1 MKKCFVFAFAMLIS
15 TAAFPQGSSEGPV
28 QHMQFMSSQDELL
41 SKKYMSYM
49 SEVAHGG
56 RARKMEKRRE
66 DLVNSIRETMREC
79 ARVKP
84 YKGDAS
90 LRDAYRDYYF
100 VLLSIFNED
109 YHKIVDMEEIAER
122 SYDAMEAYLLT
133 QEKADEKLD
142 QANDKLKLAYNAFAA
157 RNNIQLVEGTQ
168 SKLNKKL
175 TTVSKVNAYMHQIFL
190 IFFKSNVQEMLMIE
204 SLEKKDLNA
213 LEQYKNSLIK
223 YSSEGLSRLDTVKA
237 YNGDGSLITAC
248 RKVLEFQKAEAE
260 GKVGTYTDFLLKE
273 NEIIKLKK
281 SFDAKPASGRTKQD
295 VDEYNASIDSFNKAI
310 AQYNKVNTE
319 LNNSRNK
326 VLSNWDN
333 TRRRF
338 LDQHVPH

>member
-1 MKKCFVFAFAMLIS
+1 MRNTLTLCLLLWVSNTVFG
-15 TAAFPQGSSEGPV
+15 QGNSNGPV
-28 QHMQFMSSQDELL
+28 EHMQFLSSQDEML

-56 RARKMEKRRE
+56 RARKMEKRRQ

-79 ARVKP
+79 AKVKP
-84 YKGDAS
+84 FQGDAS

-100 VLLSIFNED
+100 VLFSIFNED
-109 YHKIVDMEEIAER
+109 YDKIVNMEEVAER

-133 QEKADEKLD
+133 LEKADEKMD
-142 QANDKLKLAYNAFAA
+142 EANDKLRVSYKAFADK
-157 RNNIQLVEGTQ
+157 NNVQLVEGPQ

-175 TTVSKVNAYMHQIFL
+175 VKVSKVNAYMHEIFL
-190 IFFKSNVQEMLMIE
+190 IFFKSNVQEMLMLE
-204 SLEKKDLNA
+204 SLGKKDINA
-213 LEQYKNSLIK
+213 LEQYKNSLIR
-223 YSSEGLSRLDTVKA
+223 YSSEGLMRLDTVKN

-248 RKVLEFQKAEAE
+248 RKVLEFQKNEAE
-260 GKVGTYTDFLLKE
+260 NKIGVYTDFLMKE
-273 NEIIKLKK
+273 SEMTKLKK
-281 SFDAKPASGRTKQD
+281 SFDAKPASSRTKAD
-295 VDEYNASIDSFNKAI
+295 IDEYNASIDNFNNAI
-310 AQYNKVNTE
+310 TQYNKANTE

-326 VLSNWDN
+326 VIANWDT